1 MVKDYHT
8 TGSYRGDAI
17 DRFVLRSRFG
27 YNGVVNSAAGEIR
40 RQMRGAARVK
50 QTRLLAG
57 RRQAVPLDCWL
68 AGAAAFMP
76 FAAMQFKPLTVSRWR
91 SQNTAW
97 VLTLLPPLR
106 LAW

>member
-1 MVKDYHT
+1 VC
-8 TGSYRGDAI
+8 
-17 DRFVLRSRFG
+17 
-27 YNGVVNSAAGEIR
+27 
-40 RQMRGAARVK
+40 GAARDK
-50 QTRLLAG
+50 QTRLLTG

-68 AGAAAFMP
+68 DGAAAFMP